1 MSSNIRSTEMSF
13 FESQKEN
20 FETNKVKADLQKSE
34 ESSNNLNKIEVVAD
48 KSLVDDSNVDN
59 GKNKSEQELSL
70 QESFNKLF
78 DEESTISLLQSR
90 SLEFSVGDYKGN
102 TVVKVIDKESKDVIR
117 QIPSEEFIK
126 MAQRIDY
133 LSDEMQKASGVL
145 LDKQV

>member
-48 KSLVDDSNVDN
+48 KSLVDDANVDN

-70 QESFNKLF
+70 QESYNKLF
-78 DEESTISLLQSR
+78 GEKSTISLLQSR

>member
-13 FESQKEN
+13 FESQKES

-48 KSLVDDSNVDN
+48 KSLVDDANVDN

-78 DEESTISLLQSR
+78 GEESTISLLQSR

>member
-13 FESQKEN
+13 FESQKDN

-48 KSLVDDSNVDN
+48 KSLVDDANVDN

-78 DEESTISLLQSR
+78 GEESTISLLQSR

>member
-13 FESQKEN
+13 FDSQKEN

-48 KSLVDDSNVDN
+48 KSLVDDANVDN

-78 DEESTISLLQSR
+78 GEGSTISLLQSR

>member
-13 FESQKEN
+13 FDSQKDN

-48 KSLVDDSNVDN
+48 KSLVDDANVDN

-78 DEESTISLLQSR
+78 GEESTISLLQSR

>member
-13 FESQKEN
+13 FEFQKEK
-20 FETNKVKADLQKSE
+20 FDTNKVKADLQKSE
-34 ESSNNLNKIEVVAD
+34 ESSNSLNKIDKVAD
-48 KSLVDDSNVDN
+48 KSLVDDINVDN
-59 GKNKSEQELSL
+59 GKNKSEQELAL

-78 DEESTISLLQSR
+78 GEESTISLLQSR

>member
-34 ESSNNLNKIEVVAD
+34 ESSNSLNKIEVVAD
-48 KSLVDDSNVDN
+48 KSLVDDANVEN

-78 DEESTISLLQSR
+78 GEESTISLLQSR

>member
-13 FESQKEN
+13 FEFQKEK
-20 FETNKVKADLQKSE
+20 FDTNKVKADLQKSE
-34 ESSNNLNKIEVVAD
+34 ESSNSLNKIDKVAD
-48 KSLVDDSNVDN
+48 KSLVDDTNVDN
-59 GKNKSEQELSL
+59 GKNKSEQELAL

-78 DEESTISLLQSR
+78 GEESTISLLQSR

>member
-34 ESSNNLNKIEVVAD
+34 ESSNSLNKIEVVAD
-48 KSLVDDSNVDN
+48 KSLVDDANVDN

-78 DEESTISLLQSR
+78 GEESTISLLQSR

>member
-48 KSLVDDSNVDN
+48 KSLVDDANVDN
-59 GKNKSEQELSL
+59 VKNKSEQELSL

-78 DEESTISLLQSR
+78 GEESTISLLQSR

>member
-13 FESQKEN
+13 FESQKES
-20 FETNKVKADLQKSE
+20 FETNKVKANLQKSK

>member
-13 FESQKEN
+13 FESQKDN
-20 FETNKVKADLQKSE
+20 FETNKVKADLQKNE
-34 ESSNNLNKIEVVAD
+34 ESSNSLNKIEVVAD
-48 KSLVDDSNVDN
+48 KSLVNDANVDN

-78 DEESTISLLQSR
+78 GEESTISLLQSR

>member
-13 FESQKEN
+13 FDSQKEN

-48 KSLVDDSNVDN
+48 KSLVDDANVDN

-78 DEESTISLLQSR
+78 GEESTISLLQSR

>member
-1 MSSNIRSTEMSF
+1 MSSNIRSSEMSF
-13 FESQKEN
+13 FDSQKES
-20 FETNKVKADLQKSE
+20 FETNKVKSQESKESLNSLKKTE
-34 ESSNNLNKIEVVAD
+34 EVAD
-48 KSLVDDSNVDN
+48 KLKVDDTNIESGGD
-59 GKNKSEQELSL
+59 KSTQELSL

-78 DEESTISLLQSR
+78 GEESTISLLQSR
-90 SLEFSVGDYKGN
+90 SLEFSVGDYKGS

>member
-1 MSSNIRSTEMSF
+1 MSSNIRSSEMSF
-13 FESQKEN
+13 FDSQKES
-20 FETNKVKADLQKSE
+20 FETNKVKSQESKESLNSLKKTE
-34 ESSNNLNKIEVVAD
+34 EVAD
-48 KSLVDDSNVDN
+48 KLKVEDTNIESGGD
-59 GKNKSEQELSL
+59 KSTQELSL

-78 DEESTISLLQSR
+78 GEESTISLLQSR
-90 SLEFSVGDYKGN
+90 SLEFSVGDYKGS

>member
-1 MSSNIRSTEMSF
+1 MSSNIRSSEMSF
-13 FESQKEN
+13 FDSQKES
-20 FETNKVKADLQKSE
+20 FETNKVKSQ
-34 ESSNNLNKIEVVAD
+34 ESKESLNSLKKTEAVAD
-48 KSLVDDSNVDN
+48 KLKVDVTNTESGGD
-59 GKNKSEQELSL
+59 KSTQELSL

-78 DEESTISLLQSR
+78 GEESTISLLQSR
-90 SLEFSVGDYKGN
+90 SLEFSVGDYKGS

>member
-1 MSSNIRSTEMSF
+1 MSSNIRSSEMSF
-13 FESQKEN
+13 FDSQKES
-20 FETNKVKADLQKSE
+20 FETNKVKSQESKESLNSLKKTE
-34 ESSNNLNKIEVVAD
+34 EVAD
-48 KSLVDDSNVDN
+48 KLKVDDTNIESGGD
-59 GKNKSEQELSL
+59 KSTQELSL

-78 DEESTISLLQSR
+78 GEEGTISLLQSR
-90 SLEFSVGDYKGN
+90 SLEFSVGDYKGS

>member
-13 FESQKEN
+13 FESQKES
-20 FETNKVKADLQKSE
+20 FETNKVKANLQKSE

>member
-13 FESQKEN
+13 FESHKEN

-34 ESSNNLNKIEVVAD
+34 ESLNSLKKTEEAAD
-48 KSLVDDSNVDN
+48 KLKVDDTNIESGGD
-59 GKNKSEQELSL
+59 KSTQELSL

-78 DEESTISLLQSR
+78 GEESTISLLQSR
-90 SLEFSVGDYKGN
+90 SLEFSVGDYKGS

>member
-48 KSLVDDSNVDN
+48 KSLVDDANVDN

-78 DEESTISLLQSR
+78 GEESTISLLQSR

>member
-13 FESQKEN
+13 FEFQKEK
-20 FETNKVKADLQKSE
+20 FDINKVKADLQKSE
-34 ESSNNLNKIEVVAD
+34 ESSNSLNKIDKVAD
-48 KSLVDDSNVDN
+48 KSLVDDTNVDN
-59 GKNKSEQELSL
+59 GKNKSEQELAL

-78 DEESTISLLQSR
+78 GEESTISLLQSR

>member
-34 ESSNNLNKIEVVAD
+34 ESSNSLNKIEVVAD
-48 KSLVDDSNVDN
+48 KSLVDDANVDN

-78 DEESTISLLQSR
+78 GEESTISLLQSR
-90 SLEFSVGDYKGN
+90 SLEFSVGYYKGN